1 MFCLTFFFFS
11 SFYFLFH
18 DCVIILSSRANFA
31 ISFSRGISNSL
42 IAGCK
47 YIRNVRRQSWQILIA
62 IDTDRLDFSFENRYC
77 VSSGDADH
85 HYAHVCGMREGRGL
99 YLITNLVQK
108 ISHHHKLIQIF
119 VNSFEWSQKSS
130 PHSFGARATVQ

>member
-1 MFCLTFFFFS
+1 MFCLTSFFFS

-85 HYAHVCGMREGRGL
+85 QGGEGPL
-99 YLITNLVQK
+99 SDYE
-108 ISHHHKLIQIF
+108 F
-119 VNSFEWSQKSS
+119 SS
-130 PHSFGARATVQ
+130 EN